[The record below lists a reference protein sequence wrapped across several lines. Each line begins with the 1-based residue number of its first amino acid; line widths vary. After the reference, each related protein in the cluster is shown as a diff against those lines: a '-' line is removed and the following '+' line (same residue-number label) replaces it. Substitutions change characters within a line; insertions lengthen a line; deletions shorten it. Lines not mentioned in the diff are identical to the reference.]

1 MATPPPIARQAL
13 KTKGD
18 AELLPVE
25 VGQTIWVPGTDRVWD
40 KGTVM
45 AIGELKV
52 TVRTQAGKIQQ
63 VDRGHA
69 LPQNPREA
77 DDMTSLYYIHEPGV
91 LHHLEERCKRDG
103 GQKPYTFMANVLIAV
118 NPLRELR
125 RSVKS

>member
-45 AIGELKV
+45 VIGGLKV

-63 VDRGHA
+63 VDRGLA
-69 LPQNPREA
+69 LPQNPHEA
-77 DDMTSLYYIHEPGV
+77 DDMMSLYYIHELGV
-91 LHHLEERCKRDG
+91 LHNLEERRKLDG
-103 GQKPYTFMANVLIAV
+103 G
-118 NPLRELR
+118 
-125 RSVKS
+125 KSPIRLWPTS